1 VWRDS
6 VYIGNRKIGYNLHEY
21 DPVDRQPSA
30 PANGRNTI
38 NVFLPGHGLR
48 AATAQRLLSSLA
60 KQDHYQPTW
69 SIDIDPSPG
78 GSTIKA
84 QALVKIL
91 ERLISARYPSELRNA
106 LQVKL
111 FGWSQGGSEAM
122 LAAALAPERI
132 TGIACLCSTGLVDRS
147 VGHLTTHIALEC
159 ARILTDSAVR
169 RNGTLSLAF
178 QLGLDVILGVANDVV
193 STRSAASAWK
203 DVRDAAG
210 RVCGADFDFSGD
222 VVLIFAENDTAIRW
236 RDAFPECK
244 HPKDVQQMLPEYQQ
258 THFPQVRSLQVD
270 ILPGNHLAPEAD
282 AEMYIQAACKGLNP

>member
-1 VWRDS
+1 MWRD
-6 VYIGNRKIGYNLHEY
+6 VVCIENRKIGYNLYEY
-21 DPVDRQPSA
+21 HPVDRQSSTLA
-30 PANGRNTI
+30 TGANII

-48 AATAQRLLSSLA
+48 AGTAQQLLSSLA
-60 KQDHYQPTW
+60 KQNHDQLNW

-159 ARILTDSAVR
+159 ARILTDSAVQ

-178 QLGLDVILGVANDVV
+178 QLGLDVMLGVANDVV
-193 STRSAASAWK
+193 STRSAVSAWE

-210 RVCGADFDFSGD
+210 QVCGANYDFSGD
-222 VVLIFAENDTAIRW
+222 VVLVFAENDTAIRW
-236 RDAFPECK
+236 RDAFPGCK
-244 HPKDVQQMLPEYQQ
+244 HPKDVQHLLPEYQQ
-258 THFPQVRSLQVD
+258 TYFPQVRSLQVD